1 MASLFSSAMALT
13 PTHGPRATLSRRAIV
28 VSGLAMSPSLWQS
41 DAAMAAEEEE
51 PAAAQ
56 RLLALV
62 EGKRPSDW
70 KGEPESARAEV
81 DRLIEEL
88 ARTETPWRREQL
100 RGKWKLA
107 YLQPG
112 PDGGGVDRRIPF
124 PEFDFNDSFQIFGT
138 DSVIN
143 VGEVLGPLLEV
154 RVSGTLSED
163 DRTDLAAPKRFKAN
177 INQGALCASLT
188 MGSVE
193 KANIGRACAP
203 LPIQG
208 EGIFDGVYLG
218 RRLRIGQNLNGGGA
232 RIVQVRVDNFS
243 GR

>member
-1 MASLFSSAMALT
+1 M
-13 PTHGPRATLSRRAIV
+13 
-28 VSGLAMSPSLWQS
+28 
-41 DAAMAAEEEE
+41 
-51 PAAAQ
+51 
-56 RLLALV
+56 
-62 EGKRPSDW
+62 
-70 KGEPESARAEV
+70 
-81 DRLIEEL
+81 
-88 ARTETPWRREQL
+88 
-100 RGKWKLA
+100 
-107 YLQPG
+107 
-112 PDGGGVDRRIPF
+112 
-124 PEFDFNDSFQIFGT
+124 
-138 DSVIN
+138 
-143 VGEVLGPLLEV
+143 
-154 RVSGTLSED
+154 SGTLSED